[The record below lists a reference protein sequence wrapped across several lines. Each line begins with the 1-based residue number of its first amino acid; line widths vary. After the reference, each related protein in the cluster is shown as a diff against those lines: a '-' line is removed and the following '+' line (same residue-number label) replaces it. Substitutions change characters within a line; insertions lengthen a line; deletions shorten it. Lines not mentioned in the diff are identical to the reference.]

1 MYFLQLQ
8 LYFLHCNC
16 NFISYNLTLFLI
28 LKCKLHILFFTLWQK
43 CTFITVTNARFTCL
57 SQYSHIYTLISIKH
71 ICGGIVISFWN
82 TMVFWYIYIY
92 INWKDCFKKTH
103 SSDVLHHRVPG
114 SVCVCVCVCVCVYAI
129 DAYTPF
135 LELVNP
141 YCQVKRAHCSLWGK
155 KLFTRILDRSK
166 MLSLLLLWH
175 YLYPN
180 DQRLLSSLTTPHLY
194 HILPFSIYPSAFL

>member
-1 MYFLQLQ
+1 MYF
-8 LYFLHCNC
+8 
-16 NFISYNLTLFLI
+16 YNS
-28 LKCKLHILFFTLWQK
+28 HK
-43 CTFITVTNARFTCL
+43 CTIHMSFSIFTYLHTYFNKTYMWRYCDIIL
-57 SQYSHIYTLISIKH
+57 EYHGILIYIYI
-71 ICGGIVISFWN
+71 
-82 TMVFWYIYIY
+82 YIYIY
-92 INWKDCFKKTH
+92 INWKDCFKNTQFRCTP
-103 SSDVLHHRVPG
+103 SS
-114 SVCVCVCVCVCVYAI
+114 STWECMCVCVCVCVCAI